1 MDVGSAVS
9 WMEGDSRHH
18 GRVLE
23 MGEDRDYRPE
33 PREGDTTRKDYGV
46 AGVHEGTVISLP
58 RKGSPFYR
66 IRLDKDDEDDDT
78 DEEDMTWSELAA
90 VTKQQASCTA
100 RPPAAASPVFLFSVA
115 SFCTGMRR

>member
-1 MDVGSAVS
+1 MRHFTRQRRHVRVRSAGNRTVDVGSAVS

-78 DEEDMTWSELAA
+78 GEEDMTWSELAA
-90 VTKQQASCTA
+90 S
-100 RPPAAASPVFLFSVA
+100 S
-115 SFCTGMRR
+115 TGPQT

>member
-1 MDVGSAVS
+1 
-9 WMEGDSRHH
+9 
-18 GRVLE
+18 
-23 MGEDRDYRPE
+23 MGVCWRWEKTRITGQSQGKATPQA
-33 PREGDTTRKDYGV
+33 RKDCGV

-78 DEEDMTWSELAA
+78 VEEDMTWSELAA
-90 VTKQQASCTA
+90 VTKQQACCTA
-100 RPPAAASPVFLFSVA
+100 RTPAAASPVFLFSVA